1 MNIDTQAILKKQK
14 VGLWNLIIREGQ
26 PVQLLVDD
34 VMAELMGLTEEL
46 SPEEVYLAWS
56 AGTNEESAKI
66 MDNATNKM
74 VAGEYAE
81 AQYSW
86 KHPDGSMR
94 LVRCGGSRDFSC
106 TDCIKLVGS
115 HRDVTELIHFD
126 MAQAVRDRNIINR
139 YLESSSFAIT
149 IDLLKDAY
157 ITLKPDSDNDSVE
170 GITDEGCYT
179 DLMHRL
185 INSFVAAPFVRDMM
199 EVASSASLRQK
210 LEANDHVQVKFRRK
224 TGNIY
229 RWYRFDARKL
239 TASEAFVTFRDIDKR
254 EQENLFWEAI
264 STQIICGFI
273 IDIKT
278 QLVAVT
284 RRSEIYTDYME
295 YKHTTLDRVVE
306 IAGSIMDDGYLDDW
320 KEFCKIEKLSAIS
333 RESRRAEFSFTTHK
347 TGKMMWVRASLYPIH
362 TQEGGATIALS
373 FTQYSKEAMEKLK
386 RDEEYRKALE
396 QIRFAQE
403 ANRLKTTFVQNISHD
418 IRTPLNAIVGFSQLL
433 SLQDGYLSEEE
444 KSRYADYITD
454 SADLLT
460 IIINDVLS
468 MSDIERGML
477 NINKVP
483 ASCNEICRKSVN
495 CSSMRTPAG
504 VKMYYTSEADDS
516 FMISTDAMRVQQIL
530 VNYLSNA
537 CKHTTEGEILVH
549 CSVTENPGKV
559 TFSVADTGEGVAPE
573 IAEDIFERFKTFD
586 ANMDGHGMGLN
597 ICRDL
602 AQRLGGQVA
611 LDRNYK
617 NGARFTLVLPTE

>member
-26 PVQLLVDD
+26 PVQLMVDD

-94 LVRCGGSRDFSC
+94 LVRCGGSRDFSR

-115 HRDVTELIHFD
+115 HRDITELIHFD

-210 LEANDHVQVKFRRK
+210 LETNDHVQVKFRRK

-295 YKHTTLDRVVE
+295 YKHTTLDRIVE

-320 KEFCKIEKLSAIS
+320 KEFSKIEKLSAIS

>member
-14 VGLWNLIIREGQ
+14 VGLWNLIIREGE

-106 TDCIKLVGS
+106 TDHIKLVGS
-115 HRDVTELIHFD
+115 HRDITELIHFD

-284 RRSEIYTDYME
+284 RRSGIYTDFME

-320 KEFCKIEKLSAIS
+320 KEFSKIEKLSAIS

>member
-1 MNIDTQAILKKQK
+1 MNIETQAILRKQK
-14 VGLWNLIIREGQ
+14 VGLWNIEIREGQ
-26 PVQLLVDD
+26 PTRLIVDD

-56 AGTNEESAKI
+56 VGTNEESAKI
-66 MDNATNKM
+66 MNDATTKM
-74 VAGEYAE
+74 IAGEYAE

-106 TDCIKLVGS
+106 SDHIKLVGS

-157 ITLKPDSDNDSVE
+157 ITLKPDSDNNSME
-170 GITDEGCYT
+170 DEGCYT
-179 DLMHRL
+179 DLMHRFV
-185 INSFVAAPFVRDMM
+185 NSFVAAPFVRDMM

-586 ANMDGHGMGLN
+586 ASMDGHGMGLN